1 MSDGYNG
8 WTNWETWQVN
18 LWFGY
23 TFGKMQ
29 EDGEQVTSDM
39 MESTVNEYLYG
50 FGVEGMASDI
60 FGGFVGNVNWHEL
73 ESHYLTEPDDDD
85 DDDDE

>member
-18 LWFGY
+18 LWFGD
-23 TFGKMQ
+23 TFSMMQ
-29 EDGEQVTSDM
+29 DDGEQVTRDT
-39 MESTVNEYLYG
+39 MESMVEEYLDG

-60 FGGFVGNVNWHEL
+60 FGGFIGTVNWYEL
-73 ESHYLTEPDDDD
+73 ESHYLTEPDE
-85 DDDDE
+85 DEEE